1 MCSSEARHN
10 ARQGT
15 ELLQCVACYAFCRA
29 PSKHQRHC
37 AAARKHGGECCTQ
50 GETHQGCHGKG
61 GAELLQSMEKE
72 GAQLGQSLPVLA
84 PRTGGSSICAAAGK
98 GRHGGKE
105 ELLRRTE
112 SRGKWG
118 VGQRRVLVLGVSW
131 SRAGKSRGAPW
142 PWRNGDSRGEVRG
155 RRALSLLQPWGAK
168 EEEGA
173 RWPWSRGVAGGKRQP
188 AQARA
193 EAWSAQEKPGRRE
206 LVGRYPAAERHGQGG
221 SSLRAAVWEKECVL
235 LS

>member
-1 MCSSEARHN
+1 MR
-10 ARQGT
+10 
-15 ELLQCVACYAFCRA
+15 
-29 PSKHQRHC
+29 SKPHT

-72 GAQLGQSLPVLA
+72 GAQLGQSLPMLA

-118 VGQRRVLVLGVSW
+118 VGQRRVLVMGVSW
-131 SRAGKSRGAPW
+131 PRAEKSRGAPW
-142 PWRNGDSRGEVRG
+142 PWRNGTAALEGER
-155 RRALSLLQPWGAK
+155 RRAPWWPSSSPQLSSLHGAGSSSPGRAPFQQGRPGPDGPCAAPPRGQPVGSPHLPSLRISSVKRRCPAAPASSLL
-168 EEEGA
+168 
-173 RWPWSRGVAGGKRQP
+173 
-188 AQARA
+188 
-193 EAWSAQEKPGRRE
+193 
-206 LVGRYPAAERHGQGG
+206 
-221 SSLRAAVWEKECVL
+221 SLRACQVL
-235 LS
+235 GIM